1 VDLRRLS
8 LFFLRIRALLR
19 NQHNIDIILA
29 RPNDPQLRTE
39 SVDAVLICNTYHEF
53 ADPAL
58 MLDHTFRALRPGG
71 RLVIVDRASTMASE
85 PPASTAH
92 EHEVSAAVVQAELRQ
107 KGFQIVSR
115 TDDFIDPPG
124 DEPWWL
130 LVAVRP

>member
-19 NQHNIDIILA
+19 NQHDIDIIVA

-71 RLVIVDRASTMASE
+71 RLVVVDRASISSE

-92 EHEVSAAVVQAELRQ
+92 EHEVSAAVVEAELRR
-107 KGFQIVSR
+107 KGLQIVSR

-124 DEPWWL
+124 DEPWSL